1 MAWIDREGP
10 LNFVFLGD
18 CRVEDEKERDG
29 AIHHEKLGL
38 REFRVRDNL
47 SSPIQQ
53 VRVLIPRVITP
64 IQGLSNPIRL
74 VVSLI
79 FHIRS

>member
-1 MAWIDREGP
+1 MAWRNREGP

-18 CRVEDEKERDG
+18 CRVEDEMERDG

-38 REFRVRDNL
+38 REFRVRENL
-47 SSPIQQ
+47 PSPIQQ
-53 VRVLIPRVITP
+53 VRVLIRRVITP

-79 FHIRS
+79 SHIRS